1 MKNLFLASSFAE
13 VADIFES
20 TQAGSLQGKSV
31 TFIPTASIH
40 EAVNFYVEDAKNA
53 FLAMGMQVDI
63 LDLSS
68 TSADVIAAT
77 LEKNDFIYVSG
88 GNTFYL
94 LQELKR
100 TAADVG
106 IIKQVNQGKTY
117 IGESAGAM
125 ITSANIEYVK
135 DMDDDS
141 AGKDLSSY
149 EALNLIDFFPIPHY
163 KNEPFQQITAAMVA
177 KYSDRLNIKPFSN
190 NEAFRVQNDE
200 LIRY

>member
-1 MKNLFLASSFAE
+1 
-13 VADIFES
+13 
-20 TQAGSLQGKSV
+20 
-31 TFIPTASIH
+31 
-40 EAVNFYVEDAKNA
+40 
-53 FLAMGMQVDI
+53 MGMQVDS

-100 TAADVG
+100 TAADVE
-106 IIKQVNQGKTY
+106 IIKQVNLGKMY

-135 DMDDDS
+135 DMDDCV
-141 AGKDLSSY
+141 AANDLLSY

-163 KNEPFQQITAAMVA
+163 KNEPFQNITAAMVA
-177 KYSDRLNIKPFSN
+177 KYSDHLNIKPFSN
-190 NEAFRVQNDE
+190 HEAFHVQDDQVTS
-200 LIRY
+200 Y